1 MSVTGKLWNLLSED
15 TSEPLLKR
23 LLKVR
28 GIVSEEEIEAFLH
41 DTETLHDPFGLKDM
55 EKAVS
60 RIKDAVNTGEKII
73 IFGDYDVDGISGAS
87 VLVHTLERIGASVSY
102 RLPHRV
108 NHGYGLI
115 EEFVEEFKKI
125 GVSLVI
131 TVDCGISCKP
141 QIDLAKEYGIDV
153 IITDHHTLPEIMP
166 DSAYAI
172 LHPLQKDCNYVF
184 PYLSGSGMA
193 FKLACALLKGYLSE
207 EEYAKEVD
215 ELCDLACLGTVADL
229 VPLKGENRVI
239 VKRGLRGIHLG
250 RWPGIAAIKEVA
262 NIVTD
267 AGAWD
272 ADVIGYGLGP
282 RINAAG
288 RISEPYFALQ
298 TLLGKKEFAK
308 KLEELNEQRKEM
320 TYKALEELEAVI
332 AGKKGMSKIIIE
344 NSKDWHTGIIGLLAG
359 KMAEKHKKPVII
371 MEDRGDTLTGSS
383 RSPEFFSM
391 VDALSQVSDLLE
403 SFGGHTQ
410 AAGFTIKK
418 ENLAEFKK
426 RMKKIAEDQLKVTQ
440 LKNTLDIDTVTN
452 MAELD
457 WSALDT
463 IKSLA
468 PFGVGNRKPSFL
480 LKDVEVRNIYCIG
493 ADKQH
498 LRFDAYQEEDSTDGG
513 IAERGLQV
521 IGFNMGEHQKDLYD
535 GRRINLV
542 AHLDKNTWNGD
553 TFLQL
558 RLVDFSI

>member
-15 TSEPLLKR
+15 RSAPLLKR
-23 LLKVR
+23 LLEVR
-28 GIVSEEEIEAFLH
+28 GIVNEEDIEAFLH
-41 DTETLHDPFGLKDM
+41 DTKTLHDPFGLKDM

-60 RIKDAVNTGEKII
+60 RVKDAINTGQKII
-73 IFGDYDVDGISGAS
+73 IFGDYDVDGISGTS
-87 VLVHTLERIGASVSY
+87 VLVHTLERIGANVSY

-108 NHGYGLI
+108 NNGYGLTEEFI
-115 EEFVEEFKKI
+115 EEFQKI

-153 IITDHHTLPEIMP
+153 IITDHHLIPEAFP
-166 DSAYAI
+166 TSAYAI
-172 LHPLQKDCNYVF
+172 LHPLQKDCDYIF

-193 FKLACALLKGYLSE
+193 FKFACALLKGYLPE
-207 EEYAKEVD
+207 AEYEKEVD
-215 ELCDLACLGTVADL
+215 QLCDLACLGTVADL

-239 VKRGLRGIHLG
+239 VKRGLRGIHMG

-262 NIVTD
+262 NITTD
-267 AGAWD
+267 AGEWD

-288 RISEPYFALQ
+288 RISEAYFALQ
-298 TLLGKKEFAK
+298 TLLGKKEFAM
-308 KLEELNEQRKEM
+308 KLETLNNERKEM
-320 TYKALEELEAVI
+320 TYKALEELEEII
-332 AGKKGMSKIIIE
+332 AGKDKGAKIIIE

-371 MEDRGDTLTGSS
+371 MEDRGHELVGSS

-391 VDALSQVSDLLE
+391 VDALSDVSDLLV

-418 ENLAEFKK
+418 ENLADFKK
-426 RMKKIAEDQLKVTQ
+426 RMRKLAEDGLNVTQ
-440 LKNTLDIDTVTN
+440 LKNTLDIDTLVD
-452 MAELD
+452 MSELD
-457 WSALDT
+457 WSSYDM
-463 IKSLA
+463 IKSMA
-468 PFGVGNRKPSFL
+468 PFGVGNKKPKFL
-480 LKDVEVRNIYCIG
+480 LKDIEVRNIYCIG
-493 ADKQH
+493 ADKRH
-498 LRFDAYQEEDSTDGG
+498 LRFDAFQEGPLSSGG
-513 IAERGLQV
+513 TESRGLQV
-521 IGFNMGEHQKDLYD
+521 IGFNMGEYEKDLYD
-535 GRRINLV
+535 GRKISLV

-558 RLVDFSI
+558 RLVDFEI

>member
-28 GIVSEEEIEAFLH
+28 GIVSEEEIDAFLH

-55 EKAVS
+55 EKAVA

-267 AGAWD
+267 AGEWD

-457 WSALDT
+457 WGALDT

-468 PFGVGNRKPSFL
+468 PFGVGNRKPNFL
-480 LKDVEVRNIYCIG
+480 LKNVEVRNIYCIG
-493 ADKQH
+493 SEKKH
-498 LRFDAYQEEDSTDGG
+498 LRFDAYQEEALPEGG
-513 IAERGLQV
+513 IASRGLQV
-521 IGFNMGEHQKDLYD
+521 IGFNMGDYEKDLYD